1 MRTTQYTAGMKKK
14 TPKRAAKKT
23 TPTRKPAAPAKRAP
37 SQGSPAPQDPIQA
50 ALARRRAAMLGR

>member
-1 MRTTQYTAGMKKK
+1 MKKK

-23 TPTRKPAAPAKRAP
+23 TRTRKPAAPGKRAA
-37 SQGSPAPQDPIQA
+37 SHGAAAPQDPIQA